1 MLAHLKTVYL
11 RDLSQMCLPT
21 HPRVFV
27 RFGKTKGEIWV
38 EKGDFRGDLGFFWG
52 VWTLF
57 GNQPPNPPILGKTFP
72 EKKTFPLDTLMK
84 TNIDEE
90 IYLVYFVKY
99 SITLYNRQAI
109 AIAVISQN
117 GFVQKGLALD

>member
-1 MLAHLKTVYL
+1 M
-11 RDLSQMCLPT
+11 
-21 HPRVFV
+21 

-38 EKGDFRGDLGFFWG
+38 EKGDFRGNLVFFEGFGPCLGISHPTHPYWG
-52 VWTLF
+52 KLS
-57 GNQPPNPPILGKTFP
+57 QK
-72 EKKTFPLDTLMK
+72 KKTFPLDTLMK

-109 AIAVISQN
+109 AIA
-117 GFVQKGLALD
+117 